1 MADTTKKEKT
11 MPLQKMD
18 PDIKMEII
26 INMAWGISI
35 KDISEKY
42 NISEK
47 KIVNLRKNN
56 YKLYN
61 QIAEEFY
68 IPDNIAVLG
77 LSPVFERAVHIV
89 KKQYPNRFKILTKYL
104 FRFDNENIT
113 MTEVIKIADQIVIKD
128 NIPKLSE
135 SKHIKNH
142 YMDIKNNKRGNKCK
156 PKQKK

>member
-1 MADTTKKEKT
+1 
-11 MPLQKMD
+11 MPLQRMD

-26 INMAWGISI
+26 INMAWGTSI

-68 IPDNIAVLG
+68 IPDHIAVLG
-77 LSPVFERAVHIV
+77 LPPIFERAVHIV
-89 KKQYPNRFKILTKYL
+89 EKTYSKRFKILNEHT
-104 FRFDNENIT
+104 FMFDNDKLTIS
-113 MTEVIKIADQIVIKD
+113 EVIDIADKIIAKD
-128 NIPKLSE
+128 EIPLLSE
-135 SKHIKNH
+135 SNNIKNH
-142 YMDIKNNKRGNKCK
+142 YMEMKNNKRGNKCK

>member
-1 MADTTKKEKT
+1 
-11 MPLQKMD
+11 MPLQRMD

-26 INMAWGISI
+26 INMAWGTSI

-47 KIVNLRKNN
+47 KIINLRKNN

-68 IPDNIAVLG
+68 IPDHIAVLG
-77 LSPVFERAVHIV
+77 LPPIFERAVHIV
-89 KKQYPNRFKILTKYL
+89 EKTYPKKFKILTEHAFKYN
-104 FRFDNENIT
+104 NEKIT
-113 MTEVIKIADQIVIKD
+113 ITEVVDIADQIIAKD
-128 NIPKLSE
+128 NIPPLSE
-135 SKHIKNH
+135 SKNIRNH
-142 YMDIKNNKRGNKCK
+142 YMEIINNKRGNKCK

>member
-1 MADTTKKEKT
+1 
-11 MPLQKMD
+11 MPLQRMD

-26 INMAWGISI
+26 INMAWGTSI
-35 KDISEKY
+35 REISEKY

-68 IPDNIAVLG
+68 IPDHIAVLG
-77 LSPVFERAVHIV
+77 LPPIFERAVHIV
-89 KKQYPNRFKILTKYL
+89 EKTYPKRFKILNEHV
-104 FRFDNENIT
+104 FIFDNDKLTIS
-113 MTEVIKIADQIVIKD
+113 EVVDIADKIVIKD
-128 NIPKLSE
+128 EIPLLSE
-135 SKHIKNH
+135 SKNIKNH
-142 YMDIKNNKRGNKCK
+142 YMEMKNNKRGNKCK